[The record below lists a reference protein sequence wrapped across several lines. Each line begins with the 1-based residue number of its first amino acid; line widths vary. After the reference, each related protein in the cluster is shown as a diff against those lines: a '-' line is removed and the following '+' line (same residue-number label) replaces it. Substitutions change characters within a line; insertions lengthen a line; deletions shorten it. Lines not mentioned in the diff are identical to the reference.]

1 MQPSQMMTSRELCVA
16 EDFPDLPAWKRPCG
30 SRGVGSWRGAHLAM
44 LVVRPFGRC
53 SRSCG
58 LPCSPLD
65 DPVAGSSAGSSTCR
79 SLARLPKEPLDANL
93 SPSPHF
99 GAFTLRPGRFN
110 GLLSWVRPHGPV
122 PKYRTMCLFAPP
134 STSDA
139 ASTPA
144 PTRGSSLRPR
154 GCHPRSLVPSSWFL
168 TTSTASSAVSS
179 AGLLHPAANPGVHRV
194 VTRGAGPY
202 PSKNSSPT
210 AAPRHRGRC
219 PLAVPTGFEALLRR
233 RVWCR
238 RPPLPADDDPLLPGL
253 RSPSRFTSMRPE
265 IHLPPP
271 SPRQSAPPKGWFTT
285 RQLRCRTRVGCPRP
299 KSQAP
304 GTLAAEASK
313 MGTALD
319 EPVPGA
325 VRNHP
330 PKRMVARANA
340 SHHGR
345 SQGGEASRD
354 RVARLAP
361 AVGPRSGGSLRRF
374 TVASADEVCPEP
386 KSRVVGSLRVAPP
399 RASSSR

>member
-1 MQPSQMMTSRELCVA
+1 M
-16 EDFPDLPAWKRPCG
+16 PAWKRPCG

-53 SRSCG
+53 SRSSG

-65 DPVAGSSAGSSTCR
+65 DSVAGHPRGLPLAAR
-79 SLARLPKEPLDANL
+79 SLGSRRNLPMRTSHLRPTSE
-93 SPSPHF
+93 PSPF
-99 GAFTLRPGRFN
+99 ALADSTAFSPGFVHTARYE
-110 GLLSWVRPHGPV
+110 
-122 PKYRTMCLFAPP
+122 YRTMCLFAPP

-139 ASTPA
+139 ASTPT

-154 GCHPRSLVPSSWFL
+154 GFHPRSLVPSSWFL

-194 VTRGAGPY
+194 VTRDAGPY

-271 SPRQSAPPKGWFTT
+271 SPRRSAPPKGWFAT
-285 RQLRCRTRVGCPRP
+285 RQLRCRTRC
-299 KSQAP
+299 S
-304 GTLAAEASK
+304 L
-313 MGTALD
+313 
-319 EPVPGA
+319 
-325 VRNHP
+325 
-330 PKRMVARANA
+330 
-340 SHHGR
+340 
-345 SQGGEASRD
+345 RD
-354 RVARLAP
+354 RSRERRAP
-361 AVGPRSGGSLRRF
+361 SRRS
-374 TVASADEVCPEP
+374 TWA
-386 KSRVVGSLRVAPP
+386 
-399 RASSSR
+399 